1 MIPEGSYSAQ
11 IINAEA
17 TTSRAGNEMINV
29 KMNIDHEGEST
40 HVFVY
45 VVFNWEWKVDYV
57 LMSLGMKPD
66 ADLTPEAMMGK
77 WVQVRIV
84 HEDHPEYPTKPKVD
98 RWTGPGE
105 TQSSDATDDEGEEVD
120 IAI

>member
-11 IINAEA
+11 INHAD
-17 TTSRAGNEMINV
+17 TQTSQAGNEMIKTALV
-29 KMNIDHEGEST
+29 IDHEGET
-40 HVFVY
+40 AQIHDYIVLHLD
-45 VVFNWEWKVDYV
+45 WKVEQV
-57 LMSLGMKPD
+57 RMSLGMNPD
-66 ADLTPEAMMGK
+66 DDLTPEAMIGK

-84 HEDHPEYPTKPKVD
+84 HEEHPEYPTKPKLD

-105 TQSSDATDDEGEEVD
+105 PQSSDTTDEGEEVD